1 MYRNAG
7 DSVGSLRKGALNSL
21 FGEWISRALISGA
34 LSVFGTVVSHVNGLR
49 LAFIP
54 FSQGEDLRIWEL
66 LRWGPN
72 SQTVR
77 SGSARSVSESHGVV
91 GHISSF

>member
-34 LSVFGTVVSHVNGLR
+34 MSVFGNCGVPRERTGTSFH
-49 LAFIP
+49 P
-54 FSQGEDLRIWEL
+54 FQSRRE
-66 LRWGPN
+66 
-72 SQTVR
+72 
-77 SGSARSVSESHGVV
+77 SGN
-91 GHISSF
+91 F